1 MKRNA
6 VEWVVLGVS
15 VVGIVVLVGALII
28 EGLGGRRPADP
39 AMEVRTAEARQGA
52 QGWIVPVTV
61 RNAGDEA
68 AEAVIFE
75 AQATVGGNN
84 EASQLEVD
92 FLPAGTSVDAAF
104 AFTAQP
110 AGEVTVR
117 LVSYRVP

>member
-6 VEWVVLGVS
+6 IEWVVLGVS
-15 VVGIVVLVGALII
+15 VAGIVVLVGALII
-28 EGLGGRRPADP
+28 EGLGGQRPADP
-39 AMEVRTAEARQGA
+39 EVEVHTAEARQGA

-61 RNAGDEA
+61 RNGGDEA
-68 AEAVIFE
+68 VEAVIFE
-75 AQATVGGNN
+75 AHATVDGNSD
-84 EASQLEVD
+84 ASQLEVD
-92 FLPAGTSVDAAF
+92 FLPAGTSVEAAF